1 MLEQY
6 CCESLRNICRNVVDN
21 YNQPLVQLKTDKTK
35 HLDNPYK
42 DFLGEYH
49 YLYLR
54 SVYDWGHGRKT
65 RVHDLCRKYFDEK
78 SDNLVILFFSD
89 LYNGEIENA
98 MKQTSDFKS
107 LWNKFQEWFDQKR
120 RDFRM
125 TFDITDSKK
134 QILENGKRPN
144 SHGGVANLLKVI
156 TKTMEKQGTSIENI
170 AKVQYTIYMQ
180 AGIYIPDEF
189 IEDVAVELYMDSE
202 DESEFKNTDKTN

>member
-6 CCESLRNICRNVVDN
+6 CCESLRNMCRNVVDN
-21 YNQPLVQLKTDKTK
+21 HIQPLVRLKTDKTNY
-35 HLDNPYK
+35 LDNPYK
-42 DFLGEYH
+42 DFLGEYY

-54 SVYDWGHGRKT
+54 SVYDLGKGNRS

-78 SDNLVILFFSD
+78 SDNLVILFFD

-98 MKQTSDFKS
+98 MKQTTDFKS

-144 SHGGVANLLKVI
+144 SHGGVANLLKVL
-156 TKTMEKQGTSIENI
+156 TKTMEKQGASIENI
-170 AKVQYTIYMQ
+170 AKLQYTICMQ

-189 IEDVAVELYMDSE
+189 IEDVAIALYIE
-202 DESEFKNTDKTN
+202 EGEKQNE